1 MGDTDRYF
9 PRGLVGE
16 VRFSLASCNSCIETV
31 RGNDASCVALITF
44 EHSVNAWLGNQWSDR
59 FFQGRGRG
67 SLPSETKVDYNL
79 ISFNISLP

>member
-1 MGDTDRYF
+1 MADTDRYF
-9 PRGLVGE
+9 PRVLVGE
-16 VRFSLASCNSCIETV
+16 ARFSLASCTEIV

-59 FFQGRGRG
+59 LFQGRGRG
-67 SLPSETKVDYNL
+67 SLPSETKVDYDL